1 MKIMYLLL
9 TMTMW
14 LYYTKHDYQKQLIVN
29 NDNNEELINLQMIP
43 TEENIENI
51 RNENNV
57 PAPDDD
63 DVVVLH
69 ET

>member
-1 MKIMYLLL
+1 MPHLSYLYP
-9 TMTMW
+9 TNE
-14 LYYTKHDYQKQLIVN
+14 LII
-29 NDNNEELINLQMIP
+29 NDNNEEFINLQMIP

-69 ET
+69 ETWLSKTVNC